1 MRSGGR
7 KPVNK
12 PQRSGASRDAG
23 RRRGPGSYLERHLQV
38 LVPSLGQLN
47 RAPLSALITATVI
60 GIALALPAG
69 LYVLVD
75 HARQLGGHWQ
85 ETTRISLFLKQN
97 IETRQGEALAD
108 TLAAREGIDS
118 AEYISP
124 QQALAEFREFSGFGD
139 VLDSLES
146 NPLPGLVVVQPDF
159 SYQPDAIQTLLEQL
173 QTLQEVDIAELD
185 MKWVKRLHS
194 IIDIIQRGILT
205 IAVLLALAVLL
216 IVGNTIRL
224 DIENRREEIVITKLI
239 GATDG
244 FIRRPFLYTGF
255 WYGLAG
261 AVIALVLVNISM
273 ALLQQPVSRLAGLYG
288 SDFQLGFTTLEMVM
302 LLLLAGVVL
311 GLLGALLAVSRHL
324 RAIEPG

>member
-1 MRSGGR
+1 MRSGGGSQT
-7 KPVNK
+7 NK
-12 PQRSGASRDAG
+12 PPRSGASRSAG
-23 RRRGPGSYLERHLQV
+23 RWGVGNYLERHLQV
-38 LVPSLGQLN
+38 LIHTLGQLN

-85 ETTRISLFLKQN
+85 ETTRISLFLKQGVDN
-97 IETRQGEALAD
+97 AQGEMLAD
-108 TLAAREGIDS
+108 KLAGGEGVVS
-118 AEYISP
+118 TEYISP

-139 VLDSLES
+139 VLDGLES
-146 NPLPGLVVVQPDF
+146 NPLPGVVVVQPDPA
-159 SYQPDAIQTLLEQL
+159 YRPEAIQRLLGQL
-173 QTLQEVDIAELD
+173 RTLQEVDVAQLD
-185 MKWVKRLHS
+185 MEWVKRLHS
-194 IIDIIQRGILT
+194 IVDIIQRGVVTL
-205 IAVLLALAVLL
+205 AVLLALAVLL
-216 IVGNTIRL
+216 IIGNTIRL
-224 DIENRREEIVITKLI
+224 DIENRREEIVITRLI

-261 AVIALVLVNISM
+261 ALIALVLVNVSL

-288 SDFQLGFTTLEMVM
+288 SDFRLGFTSLEMVL

-324 RAIEPG
+324 RAVEPG